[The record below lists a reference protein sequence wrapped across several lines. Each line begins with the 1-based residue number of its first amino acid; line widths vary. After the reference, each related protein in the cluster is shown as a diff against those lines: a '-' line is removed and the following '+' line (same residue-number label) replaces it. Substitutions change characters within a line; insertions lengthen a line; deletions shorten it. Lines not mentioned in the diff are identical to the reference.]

1 MYVAAIMHTQQQST
15 NQYFLQSETQYS
27 QLKFEVLEKF
37 SQIIISQI
45 RLLLVKLTSVFAEAM
60 NMFHFKP
67 FSCGDWTKMNNL
79 AP

>member
-15 NQYFLQSETQYS
+15 NQYFFQSETQYS

-37 SQIIISQI
+37 SQI
-45 RLLLVKLTSVFAEAM
+45 RLLFVKLTSVFAEAM

-79 AP
+79 VP